1 MIFARSQVWG
11 TLKRYLMYTTAGF
24 VVLGGMGAAWS
35 HRPATTVA
43 SATAADLFN
52 GTKLADQFVQ
62 SAALATPS
70 WAQRVA
76 ADLTAPRADEIAPTQ
91 QNKAAPT
98 LVAMRKPDASDEQL
112 IPGSDLS
119 SDLPGEDIALN
130 ARPLLSPSRADLA
143 QLPPSFSRAPSYQD
157 LAQTPVPEMTASDHT
172 SPFTARIFAA
182 ASSDAPDISIPPYA
196 NPTPIDL
203 AAVSVETREPA
214 SPLGFAWGTPETD
227 VSESPIADEVA
238 RAIEKVVEVR
248 PGDTLYGV
256 LVSAGV
262 TQDEAEDAVG
272 ALSDVFSPR
281 DLRAG
286 QEIKL
291 NIATAAGEHDEQS
304 DPQLVSLAFEPD
316 VATDV
321 TLKRNDSGAFIAASV
336 DKELVEANRRVA
348 GVIDSSLFG
357 AAQEAGLPMP
367 VTADLMKIFSFDVDF
382 QRDIQD
388 GDAFEVLYERKETA
402 DGDFVKSGQILFA
415 AMTLS
420 GKTIPVYYFE
430 RDGDGEYFTPGGE
443 AIRKSLLR
451 TPVDSVRITS
461 GFGMRLH
468 PVMGYSKMH
477 KGIDFGAPSGTPIFA
492 AGAGTVVEVGKKGA
506 YGNYV
511 RIRHNGQY
519 QTAYAHMSKFAKGIS
534 KGDKVKQGDVI
545 GYVGAT
551 GRVTG
556 PHLHYEIL
564 VDGAQVNPAKVKMAS
579 GDKLTGKQ
587 LKAFQAQMAKI
598 DAERAKQTEQQLI
611 AERPGNAEMSCGIKE
626 GCQN

>member
-1 MIFARSQVWG
+1 
-11 TLKRYLMYTTAGF
+11 MYTTAGF

-35 HRPATTVA
+35 HRPATVA
-43 SATAADLFN
+43 DATAADLFN

-70 WAQRVA
+70 WTQRIA
-76 ADLTAPRADEIAPTQ
+76 ADLGAPQVDDSAPAQ
-91 QNKAAPT
+91 HKSAPT
-98 LVAMRKPDASDEQL
+98 LIAVRKPDASGAQL
-112 IPGSDLS
+112 TADSEETGAEIPV
-119 SDLPGEDIALN
+119 N
-130 ARPLLSPSRADLA
+130 ARPILSPSRTDLA
-143 QLPPSFSRAPSYQD
+143 QLPPSFGAMPTA
-157 LAQTPVPEMTASDHT
+157 LAQTSLPDDSSSSHT

-182 ASSDAPDISIPPYA
+182 STFNAPDITIPPYA
-196 NPTPIDL
+196 NPVPVEL
-203 AAVSVETREPA
+203 AAISSDTQDTVAT
-214 SPLGFAWGTPETD
+214 LGYAWGAAETD
-227 VSESPIADEVA
+227 TSEDSIADEVA
-238 RAIEKVVEVR
+238 RDIEKVVEVR
-248 PGDTLYGV
+248 PGDTLFGV
-256 LVSAGV
+256 LVNAGL

-286 QEIKL
+286 QEITL
-291 NIATAAGEHDEQS
+291 NIANGSAERDEQS
-304 DPQLVSLAFEPD
+304 DAQLVSLTFEPD

-321 TLKRNDSGAFIAASV
+321 TLKRNDSGDFIAASV
-336 DKELVEANRRVA
+336 DKELVDANRRVA

-367 VTADLMKIFSFDVDF
+367 VTADLIKIFSFDVDF

-402 DGDFVKSGQILFA
+402 EGDFVKSGQILFA

-430 RDGDGEYFTPGGE
+430 RDGDGQYYTPNGE

-451 TPVDSVRITS
+451 TPVDGARITS
-461 GFGMRLH
+461 GFGMRMH

-477 KGIDFGAPSGTPIFA
+477 KGIDFGAPTGTPIFA

-506 YGNYV
+506 YGNYI

-564 VDGAQVNPAKVKMAS
+564 VDGSQVNPAKVKMAS
-579 GDKLTGKQ
+579 GDKLTGKA
-587 LKAFQAQMAKI
+587 LKAFQAQMAQI
-598 DAERAKQTEQQLI
+598 DAERQKQIDQQLI
-611 AERPGNAEMSCGIKE
+611 AERPLNADMSCGIKE

>member
-1 MIFARSQVWG
+1 LIFARSQVWG

-35 HRPATTVA
+35 HRPAAVA
-43 SATAADLFN
+43 DAAAADLFN

-62 SAALATPS
+62 DAALATPG
-70 WAQRVA
+70 WAQRIV
-76 ADLTAPRADEIAPTQ
+76 ADLTAPQTDQIAPTQ

-98 LVAMRKPDASDEQL
+98 LVAVRKPDASDGQL
-112 IPGSDLS
+112 IAESDT
-119 SDLPGEDIALN
+119 SDSMPVN
-130 ARPLLSPSRADLA
+130 ARPILSPSHADLA
-143 QLPPSFSRAPSYQD
+143 QLPPSFSKVPTYQD
-157 LAQTPVPEMTASDHT
+157 LAQTPVLDANTSDHT

-182 ASSDAPDISIPPYA
+182 ATFDAPDISIPPYA
-196 NPTPIDL
+196 NPAPIDL
-203 AAVSVETREPA
+203 AAISADTPEPV
-214 SPLGFAWGTPETD
+214 SPLGFTWGTSGTD
-227 VSESPIADEVA
+227 VSESSIADEVA
-238 RAIEKVVEVR
+238 RDIEKVVEVR
-248 PGDTLYGV
+248 PGDTLFGV
-256 LVSAGV
+256 LVNAGL

-286 QEIKL
+286 QEITL
-291 NIATAAGEHDEQS
+291 NIANASSERDEQN
-304 DPQLVSLAFEPD
+304 DPQLVSLTFEPD

-336 DKELVEANRRVA
+336 DKELVDANRRVA

-402 DGDFVKSGQILFA
+402 EGDFVKSGQILFA

-430 RDGDGEYFTPGGE
+430 RDGDGEYFTPNGE

-451 TPVDSVRITS
+451 TPIDGARITS
-461 GFGMRLH
+461 GFGMRMH

-477 KGIDFGAPSGTPIFA
+477 KGLDFGAPSGTPIFA

-506 YGNYV
+506 YGNYI

-519 QTAYAHMSKFAKGIS
+519 QTAYAHMSKFAKGVS

-564 VDGAQVNPAKVKMAS
+564 VDGSQVNPAKVKMAS
-579 GDKLTGKQ
+579 GDKLTGKA
-587 LKAFQAQMAKI
+587 LKAFQAQVAKI
-598 DAERAKQTEQQLI
+598 DAERANQTEQQLI
-611 AERPGNAEMSCGIKE
+611 AERPGNADMSCGIKE

>member
-24 VVLGGMGAAWS
+24 VVLGGVGAAWS
-35 HRPATTVA
+35 HRPAAVA
-43 SATAADLFN
+43 DATAADVFN
-52 GTKLADQFVQ
+52 GIKLADQFVQ
-62 SAALATPS
+62 DAATATPG
-70 WAQRVA
+70 WAQRIA
-76 ADLTAPRADEIAPTQ
+76 ADLTAPQAGEIAPQ
-91 QNKAAPT
+91 QQHKIAPT
-98 LVAMRKPDASDEQL
+98 LVAVRKPDAFDGQLLADSDAA
-112 IPGSDLS
+112 
-119 SDLPGEDIALN
+119 DIVAMN
-130 ARPLLSPSRADLA
+130 ARPILSPSQADLA
-143 QLPPSFSRAPSYQD
+143 QLPLSFSKAATHQDVAQAPLSE
-157 LAQTPVPEMTASDHT
+157 TTASDQT

-182 ASSDAPDISIPPYA
+182 TSFDAPNISIPPYA
-196 NPTPIDL
+196 NPAPVEWTI
-203 AAVSVETREPA
+203 ASVETREPS
-214 SPLGFAWGTPETD
+214 SPLGLPWGASETD
-227 VSESPIADEVA
+227 AGESSIADEVA
-238 RAIEKVVEVR
+238 RDIEKVVEVR
-248 PGDTLYGV
+248 PGDTLFGV
-256 LVSAGV
+256 LVDAGL

-286 QEIKL
+286 QEITL
-291 NIATAAGEHDEQS
+291 NIANAGERDADS
-304 DPQLVSLAFEPD
+304 DAQLVSLTFEPD

-336 DKELVEANRRVA
+336 DKELVDANRRVA
-348 GVIDSSLFG
+348 GIIDSSLFG

-388 GDAFEVLYERKETA
+388 GDAFEVVYERKETA
-402 DGDFVKSGQILFA
+402 EGDFVKSGQILFA

-430 RDGDGEYFTPGGE
+430 RDGEGEFFTPAGE

-451 TPVDSVRITS
+451 TPVDGARITS
-461 GFGMRLH
+461 GFGMRMH
-468 PVMGYSKMH
+468 PVLGYSKMH
-477 KGIDFGAPSGTPIFA
+477 KGLDFGAPSGTPIYA
-492 AGAGTVVEVGKKGA
+492 AGAGTIAEVGPKGSF
-506 YGNYV
+506 GNFI

-519 QTAYAHMSKFAKGIS
+519 QTTYAHMSKFAKGIR
-534 KGDKVKQGDVI
+534 KGDKIKQGEVI

-564 VDGAQVNPAKVKMAS
+564 LDGAQVNPAKLQMAS
-579 GDKLTGKQ
+579 GDKLTGKA

-598 DAERAKQTEQQLI
+598 DAERARQTKQQFI
-611 AERPGNAEMSCGIKE
+611 AERPGDADLSCGIKD

>member
-35 HRPATTVA
+35 NRPATIA
-43 SATAADLFN
+43 DAAAADLFN

-62 SAALATPS
+62 DATLATPG
-70 WAQRVA
+70 WAQRIV
-76 ADLTAPRADEIAPTQ
+76 ADLSAPQADEIAPAQ
-91 QNKAAPT
+91 RNSAPT
-98 LVAMRKPDASDEQL
+98 LIAVRKPDASDEQL
-112 IPGSDLS
+112 IAGSDI
-119 SDLPGEDIALN
+119 SDSMPLM
-130 ARPLLSPSRADLA
+130 ARPILTPSHADLA
-143 QLPPSFSRAPSYQD
+143 QLPPSFSRAPSYQN
-157 LAQTPVPEMTASDHT
+157 LAQAPVPEATTSDST

-182 ASSDAPDISIPPYA
+182 ATFNAPDISIPPYA
-196 NPTPIDL
+196 NPAPIEL
-203 AAVSVETREPA
+203 AAVSAETPETV
-214 SPLGFAWGTPETD
+214 SPLGFTWGTTGTD

-238 RAIEKVVEVR
+238 RDIEKVVEVR
-248 PGDTLYGV
+248 PGDTLFGV
-256 LVSAGV
+256 LVNAGL

-286 QEIKL
+286 QEITL
-291 NIATAAGEHDEQS
+291 NIANAAGDR
-304 DPQLVSLAFEPD
+304 DDDNDAQLVSLTFEPD

-336 DKELVEANRRVA
+336 DKELIDANRRVA
-348 GVIDSSLFG
+348 GIIDSSLFG

-402 DGDFVKSGQILFA
+402 EGDFVKSGQILFA

-451 TPVDSVRITS
+451 TPIDGARITS
-461 GFGMRLH
+461 GFGMRMH
-468 PVMGYSKMH
+468 PVLGYSKMH
-477 KGIDFGAPSGTPIFA
+477 KGLDFGAPTGTPIFA

-506 YGNYV
+506 YGNYI
-511 RIRHNGQY
+511 RLRHNGQY
-519 QTAYAHMSKFAKGIS
+519 QTAYAHMSKFAKGVS
-534 KGDKVKQGDVI
+534 KGDKVKQGEVI

-564 VDGAQVNPAKVKMAS
+564 VDGAPVNPGKVKMAS
-579 GDKLTGKQ
+579 GDKLTGKA